1 MMMMMTGRFANAAA
15 AAAAAKLL
23 YPVVKRLPEVQLYF
37 LQFGLLIFT
46 TAKVI

>member
-1 MMMMMTGRFANAAA
+1 MMMTGRFANAAA
-15 AAAAAKLL
+15 AGKLL
-23 YPVVKRLPEVQLYF
+23 YPVVKRLPEEQLYF